1 MPCATDFPPDFQKTR
16 IQVWLFENTDL
27 RIEGKIIVRALSVRR
42 STTCHCQH
50 CWITMHHPGPG
61 PGRGPVVPCAHAR
74 VARHACCVLSTCGLP
89 FCLSRCL
96 AVVCLAPQGF
106 DEYMNLVL
114 DDAEELSIKK
124 KTRKALGRIL
134 LKGDNITLMMSTGS

>member
-1 MPCATDFPPDFQKTR
+1 MHVSLPRLQKTR

-27 RIEGKIIVRALSVRR
+27 RIEGKIIVRARAPQRATASSPLCARAPLICTHAL
-42 STTCHCQH
+42 STTAL
-50 CWITMHHPGPG
+50 T
-61 PGRGPVVPCAHAR
+61 
-74 VARHACCVLSTCGLP
+74 
-89 FCLSRCL
+89 
-96 AVVCLAPQGF
+96 QGF

-134 LKGDNITLMMSTGS
+134 LKGDNITLMMST

>member
-1 MPCATDFPPDFQKTR
+1 M
-16 IQVWLFENTDL
+16 
-27 RIEGKIIVRALSVRR
+27 LSV
-42 STTCHCQH
+42 
-50 CWITMHHPGPG
+50 
-61 PGRGPVVPCAHAR
+61 GRCA
-74 VARHACCVLSTCGLP
+74 
-89 FCLSRCL
+89 
-96 AVVCLAPQGF
+96 QGF

>member
-1 MPCATDFPPDFQKTR
+1 MRARHAGSTWSHTHPRPPWQNLIFRFLQNKTR

-27 RIEGKIIVRALSVRR
+27 RIEGRII
-42 STTCHCQH
+42 
-50 CWITMHHPGPG
+50 
-61 PGRGPVVPCAHAR
+61 
-74 VARHACCVLSTCGLP
+74 
-89 FCLSRCL
+89 
-96 AVVCLAPQGF
+96 GF